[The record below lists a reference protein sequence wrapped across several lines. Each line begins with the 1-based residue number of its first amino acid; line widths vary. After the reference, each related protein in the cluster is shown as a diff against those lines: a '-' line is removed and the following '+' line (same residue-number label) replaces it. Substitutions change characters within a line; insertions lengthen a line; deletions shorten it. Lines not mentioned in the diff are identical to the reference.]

1 MTKEYQTTITNYGEY
16 DEDVSGDL
24 VLVDAEKLDSLI
36 LGIGGCELDFHEDE
50 LDEGYKAP
58 LNTLP
63 AGKYYVL
70 RAINIEI
77 KEEIQWEN

>member
-1 MTKEYQTTITNYGEY
+1 
-16 DEDVSGDL
+16 
-24 VLVDAEKLDSLI
+24 
-36 LGIGGCELDFHEDE
+36 
-50 LDEGYKAP
+50 